1 MTLRTIKRLI
11 TGLAGLAVLFAGA
24 SLIAVP
30 KAQALYCGGKKL
42 PDGTWYATNISCGGP
57 TRCGTLFVQ
66 DFSTQGI
73 HDGYCL
79 DNRPTFPVAE
89 QGPAEE
95 AR

>member
-11 TGLAGLAVLFAGA
+11 TGFAGLAVLFAGA

-30 KAQALYCGGKKL
+30 KAQALYCGGRTL
-42 PDGTWYATNISCGGP
+42 PQGTWYATNLSCGP

-66 DFSTQGI
+66 EFSLQGI
-73 HDGYCL
+73 NNGFCL
-79 DNRPTFPVAE
+79 DNRPTPPLAD
-89 QGPAEE
+89 PAPAND